1 MIPTQEWC
9 TCPFP
14 AMSLPGLGFRITL
27 ASWSW
32 KAFPLPLSQIFL
44 VPSLLFAVLVICL
57 TVLIMSETKPRCLQ
71 PLKGMHKAKTTFSP
85 TRCREKQWYPVPL
98 NESLFFLCIYN
109 TNTKPLGVFL
119 SPSKVARFPWRGRS
133 EHGLQHPL
141 FILICHFYW
150 YGGAHTKGSY
160 FKCLLLLVTVHC
172 CSYRRC
178 VYGFLHINS
187 EQMKI

>member
-1 MIPTQEWC
+1 MIMTQELC

-44 VPSLLFAVLVICL
+44 VPSLLFAVLAICL

-85 TRCREKQWYPVPL
+85 WGIRRNNDIRYHWMRAWSFYAFIIQTPNCLKRSSAHLRWLASQ
-98 NESLFFLCIYN
+98 
-109 TNTKPLGVFL
+109 G
-119 SPSKVARFPWRGRS
+119 GGS
-133 EHGLQHPL
+133 EHGFTASTLY
-141 FILICHFYW
+141 LICCHFHW
-150 YGGAHTKGSY
+150 YRGESTKGSY

-172 CSYRRC
+172 CSYRQC

-187 EQMKI
+187 EQIKI